1 MALKVKKNST
11 FVDLT
16 ENPKLILHQ
25 INPCIPE
32 HCYVKKDEV
41 IITDLDTGLPVEKLF
56 PQEVRIATIGNVDA
70 GKSTTVGVIKSQE
83 PDDGNG
89 RSRKGVFRHQHEIDS
104 GRTSD
109 VGSQYMQYKNRLYSV
124 SDLAG
129 HEGYLRTTIYGLVS
143 VPIDWNMLVVSANQG
158 IEKMTR
164 EHLAITFSLNLNM
177 FVVFTKSDM
186 APVNVFEENMK
197 NLFRFVK
204 KIKRTPI
211 IIKNTKD
218 LQTYYDDITM
228 VNEEGNKVKGVM
240 NMTLSNKFVPIFVVS
255 NVTMK
260 NMDLLQ
266 TFIFNLRPN
275 VDWSKEERNKKKI
288 FVIDKTYS
296 PKGVGLV
303 VSGIVKHGTFDV
315 NKTYM
320 LGPFGSLDKA
330 VFYPVTIRNI
340 RDNTEIDIP
349 EVNAGFSACFN
360 ITAKDKDMVTR
371 ATIRK
376 GMILTEVPTSTR
388 KFKAKITILHHP
400 TKISVGYEPH
410 LHCGGVKETMKITQM
425 DEEYIQAGRSTNAI
439 LEFKTRRG
447 YVEEN
452 DQFIFREGN
461 TRGSGK
467 VLEILD

>member
-1 MALKVKKNST
+1 MASKVKKNAT

-16 ENPKLILHQ
+16 DNPKLKIHQ
-25 INPCIPE
+25 IKPCMPE
-32 HCYVKKDEV
+32 HCYVKKDGV
-41 IITDLDTGLPVEKLF
+41 IVKDENNKPIENVF

-70 GKSTTVGVIKSQE
+70 GKSTTVGVIKTQE

-89 RSRKGVFRHQHEIDS
+89 KSRQGVFRHQHEIDS

-109 VGSQYMQYKNRLYSV
+109 VGSQYIQYQNRLYSV

-177 FVVFTKSDM
+177 YVVFTKADM
-186 APVNVFEENMK
+186 APENVFQENMK
-197 NLFRFVK
+197 NLFRFIK
-204 KIKRTPI
+204 KIKRTPVI
-211 IIKNTKD
+211 IRNVTD
-218 LQTYYDDITM
+218 LQKYYDDITA
-228 VNEEGNKVKGVM
+228 VDEDGNKMTGIM
-240 NMTLSNKFVPIFVVS
+240 NMTLSKKFVPIFVVS

-266 TFIFNLRPN
+266 TFMFNLRPN
-275 VDWSKEERNKKKI
+275 VDWSKEIESKQNI

-303 VSGIVKHGTFDV
+303 ISGIVKHGSFDA

-340 RDNTEIDIP
+340 RDNTEQDIP
-349 EVNAGFSACFN
+349 TVDAGFSACFN

-376 GMILTEVPTSTR
+376 GMVLTEAPTSTR
-388 KFKAKITILHHP
+388 RFKAKINILHHP

-410 LHCGGVKETMKITQM
+410 LHCGGVKETMKIIQM
-425 DEEYIQAGRSTNAI
+425 DEEYIQAGKSTNAT

-447 YVEEN
+447 YVEMG

-467 VLEILD
+467 VLEILE